1 MEAHSGAP
9 QDIPMNY
16 EVIVIGAGP
25 AGSAAARECA
35 RMGLSTLCLE
45 EHGTIGY
52 PVQCAGLLSTAA
64 FAECR
69 VTSERAVLNKVS
81 GARVHTGSGN
91 ELLIDAKTT
100 RAVVVDR
107 GTLDRD
113 MAEAA
118 ANDGAEFR
126 LKTAVYDVRGTSVF
140 TRGVNGQEEIGFD
153 MLIAADGPRSSIARL
168 YGMERART
176 YLAGIQADMPGDCD
190 PRYVRIYPDASP
202 EFFGWSIPTGPGRI
216 RAGLCGR
223 SQVMDRFTA
232 FSKKFGSSTSQV
244 VTGTLPLGV
253 MPRTYKNRT
262 LFVGDAA
269 GFPKPTSGGGIY
281 TGIRSARHA
290 AAVAAQA
297 CEQGVY
303 DDTILAGYERR
314 WKEDFGRELELGY
327 RLFEMRQKM
336 SAEDIDALVQALN
349 TPSILRTIEESGDMD
364 RPGALIKK
372 LLVNPAVLRL
382 VKPLLQAGLHSL
394 F

>member
-1 MEAHSGAP
+1 
-9 QDIPMNY
+9 MNY
-16 EVIVIGAGP
+16 DVVVVGAGP

-35 RMGLSTLCLE
+35 KAGLSTLCLE

-69 VTSERAVLNKVS
+69 VPSERSVLNKVT
-81 GARVHTGSGN
+81 GARVISGAGS
-91 ELLIDAKTT
+91 EILIDAKTT
-100 RAVVVDR
+100 KAVVVDR
-107 GTLDRD
+107 GTLDRE

-118 ANDGAEFR
+118 ADEGAGFR
-126 LKTAVYDVRGTSVF
+126 LKTSVYDVRKKTVF
-140 TRGVNGQEEIGFD
+140 TRGVNGHEEIGFD
-153 MLIAADGPRSSIARL
+153 ILIAADGPRGTIARL
-168 YGMERART
+168 YGMERAKT

-190 PRYVRIYPDASP
+190 LQYVRIYPDASP

-216 RAGLCGR
+216 RVGICGR
-223 SQVMDRFTA
+223 TQVMERFTA
-232 FSKKFGSSTSQV
+232 FVRKFGTNTSQL

-253 MPRTYKNRT
+253 MKRTYKNRT

-281 TGIRSARHA
+281 TGVRSARHA
-290 AAVAAQA
+290 AAVAALA
-297 CEQGVY
+297 CEQGMY
-303 DDTILAGYERR
+303 DDTVLAGYERR
-314 WKEDFGRELELGY
+314 WQEDFGRELEIGY

-336 SAEDIDALVQALN
+336 SAGDTDALIQALN

-382 VKPLLQAGLHSL
+382 VKPLVQAGLHSL

>member
-1 MEAHSGAP
+1 
-9 QDIPMNY
+9 MNTNY
-16 EVIVIGAGP
+16 DVIVAGAGP

-35 RMGLSTLCLE
+35 RLGLSVLCLE

-64 FAECR
+64 FAECGLS
-69 VTSERAVLNKVS
+69 SERSILNKVT
-81 GARVHTGSGN
+81 GARVISESS

-100 RAVVVDR
+100 KAVVVDR

-118 ANDGAEFR
+118 ANAGAQFR
-126 LKTAVYDVRGTSVF
+126 LRTAVYDVRKKSVF
-140 TRGVNGQEEIGFD
+140 TRGVNGHEEIGFD
-153 MLIAADGPRSSIARL
+153 ILIAADGPRSSIARIL
-168 YGMERART
+168 SMERAKT
-176 YLAGIQADMPGDCD
+176 YLAGIQADMPGSCD
-190 PRYVRIYPDASP
+190 PRYVEIYPDASP

-216 RAGLCGR
+216 RVGMCGR
-223 SQVMDRFTA
+223 SQVMDRFSA
-232 FSKKFGSSTSQV
+232 FSKKFGTNTSHF

-253 MPRTYKNRT
+253 RTRTYKNRT

-290 AAVAAQA
+290 AAVAARA
-297 CEQGVY
+297 CEEGIFT
-303 DDTILAGYERR
+303 DAFLADYQRR
-314 WKEDFGRELELGY
+314 WQEDFGRELDLGY

-336 SAEDIDALVQALN
+336 PSKDIDALIRALN
-349 TPSILRTIEESGDMD
+349 TPSILRTIEEYGDMD
-364 RPGALIKK
+364 RPGTLVKR
-372 LLVNPAVLRL
+372 LLVNPAILRL
-382 VKPLLQAGLHSL
+382 VKPLVQAGLSTL

>member
-1 MEAHSGAP
+1 MKY
-9 QDIPMNY
+9 D
-16 EVIVIGAGP
+16 VIVAGAGP

-35 RMGLSTLCLE
+35 ALGLSTLCIE

-69 VTSERAVLNKVS
+69 VPSERSVLNTVS
-81 GARVHTGSGN
+81 GARVISGAGT
-91 ELLIDAKTT
+91 ELLIDAGITK
-100 RAVVVDR
+100 AVVVDR
-107 GTLDRD
+107 GTLDRE

-118 ANDGAEFR
+118 ADAGAGFR
-126 LKTAVYDVRGTSVF
+126 LKTALYDVRENTVF
-140 TRGVNGQEEIGFD
+140 TRGVNGHEEIGFRI
-153 MLIAADGPRSSIARL
+153 LIAADGPRSTIARL
-168 YGMERART
+168 YGMQRART
-176 YLAGIQADMPGDCD
+176 YLAGIQADMPGTCD

-216 RAGLCGR
+216 RVGMCGR
-223 SQVMDRFTA
+223 SQVMERFA
-232 FSKKFGSSTSQV
+232 RFAGKFGSGSSHL

-253 MPRTYKNRT
+253 MERTYKNRT

-290 AAVAAQA
+290 AAVAAIA
-297 CEQGVY
+297 CEQETY
-303 DDTILAGYERR
+303 EDAALAGYENR
-314 WKEDFGRELELGY
+314 WQADFGRELVLGY

-336 SAEDIDALVQALN
+336 PAEDIDALLRALN
-349 TPSILRTIEESGDMD
+349 TPSLLRTIEECGDMD

-382 VKPLLQAGLHSL
+382 VRPLLQAGLHTL